1 MSLEYDFKDKIRND
15 SIEATM
21 VVGGSGFIGRH
32 LVKRLSEEENSVVS
46 VYHRR
51 LPEPLAHVYPVC
63 SDLSS
68 IDLLAAPLRG
78 VKTVYY
84 LAWENS
90 FISSSDPLHFDLD
103 FSKCSHNIS
112 MFNNLLRAMEHAGTQ
127 RLIFLSTLGAGRKA
141 STNFLKEKYLAEFA
155 ALNSSIP
162 EKLILRSGVV
172 FSESIADDP
181 LLSSISDLM
190 KFPLFYPVPSFK
202 GRLFPINISDL
213 VDILMKLGTLDLTE
227 KSGVFEVSGQDSISV
242 SELFKI
248 IADKYTKGTRIKLSG
263 IFGDKLLPLFEKH
276 HRRGDPTLRP
286 SIRDYLSIEHQL
298 DEQMNINNPLCD
310 VFPTRFK
317 SIREVLKPGS
327 SGLKRVGAA

>member
-1 MSLEYDFKDKIRND
+1 MSLEHDFKDKIRND

-21 VVGGSGFIGRH
+21 VVGGSGFVGRH
-32 LVKRLSEEENSVVS
+32 LVNRLSEEEKSVVS
-46 VYHRR
+46 LYHRR

-68 IDLLAAPLRG
+68 VDLLAAPLRG

-90 FISSSDPLHFDLD
+90 FISSSDPLQFDLD

-112 MFNNLLRAMEHAGTQ
+112 MFNNLLRAMEVAGTQ
-127 RLIFLSTLGAGRKA
+127 RLIFLSTLGAGRRA

-155 ALNSSIP
+155 ALNSNIP

-172 FSESIADDP
+172 FSENIGEDP

-190 KFPLFYPVPSFK
+190 KFPGVYPVPSFK
-202 GRLFPINISDL
+202 GRLFPLNINDL
-213 VDILMKLGTLDLTE
+213 VDILVKLGSLELDE
-227 KSGVFEVSGQDSISV
+227 KAGVFEVSGQDSISV

-263 IFGDKLLPLFEKH
+263 IFGEKLLPLFEKH
-276 HRRGDPTLRP
+276 HRRGDPAIRP
-286 SIRDYLSIEHQL
+286 SIRDYLSIEHEL
-298 DEQMNINNPLCD
+298 DEQMNFNNPLCD
-310 VFPTRFK
+310 VFPKRFK
-317 SIREVLKPGS
+317 SIRDVLKPGS
-327 SGLKRVGAA
+327 SGLKRVSV